1 VPFVIGTGIAA
12 APIDRASLDVPHA
25 IPDAGVITSTLQVP
39 TSGRVKDIAVHI
51 GKITHPYD
59 GDLRIV
65 FIAPDGTHVVLVD
78 QRGGLASDFVDTT
91 ITANQGQPIAGASAP
106 FTGTFVAEG
115 DLGQMVGRQEQ
126 GTWKLEV
133 SDLSPGEVGTIDS
146 WGISIADATCAAQPI
161 ASFVATPN
169 PALPGDTVQFD
180 ASGSH
185 DPVGTINH
193 YEWDFDGDG
202 IFETDTGTSPLASH
216 SFAQRG
222 AYPVSVRVTDNGLLE
237 NVYTRTINVSHP
249 PTAALN
255 YTPPSPQSQQTIS
268 LDAGD
273 SSDEDGPII
282 DYQWDLD
289 GDGIFELDTGNG
301 AQTSTSFGTPGL
313 HTVRVMVTDSDGATA
328 VKSVDIVVSNQSPTA
343 QIANPGFAVV
353 GRTLTLN
360 GGGSTDPDG
369 TVDKFEWD
377 LDDGERGSRQAHA
390 GALLAR

>member
-1 VPFVIGTGIAA
+1 
-12 APIDRASLDVPHA
+12 
-25 IPDAGVITSTLQVP
+25 
-39 TSGRVKDIAVHI
+39 
-51 GKITHPYD
+51 
-59 GDLRIV
+59 
-65 FIAPDGTHVVLVD
+65 
-78 QRGGLASDFVDTT
+78 
-91 ITANQGQPIAGASAP
+91 
-106 FTGTFVAEG
+106 
-115 DLGQMVGRQEQ
+115 MVGRQEQ
-126 GTWKLEV
+126 GPWKLEV

-222 AYPVSVRVTDNGLLE
+222 AYPVSVRVTDDGLLE

-255 YTPPSPQSQQTIS
+255 YLPLSPQSQETVS

-289 GDGIFELDTGNG
+289 GDGIFELDTGG
-301 AQTSTSFGTPGL
+301 SAQTSTSFATPGL
-313 HTVRVMVTDSDGATA
+313 HTVRVMVTDTDGATA
-328 VKSVDIVVSNQSPTA
+328 IKSVDVVVSNRPPTA
-343 QIANPGFAVV
+343 QIANPGVAVV
-353 GRTLTLN
+353 GRHAH
-360 GGGSTDPDG
+360 PQR
-369 TVDKFEWD
+369 WR
-377 LDDGERGSRQAHA
+377 LDRS
-390 GALLAR
+390 